1 MKKYIMALD
10 QGTTSCRSILF
21 DHDGQVVSVA
31 QKEFQQ
37 IYPHPGW
44 VEHDPMEIWNTQLF
58 AALESLRKVGATAQE
73 IAAIG
78 ITNQRETTVVWDKTT
93 GQPVANAIV
102 WQCRRTAERIDE
114 LKDEVLKDE
123 QSKIKD
129 EQLKIMQDSIAGDQ
143 QLAAEIEYLKSDID
157 GLHTKLD
164 EIAGTLQK
172 LCDKEEAEGMSRAQN
187 RLLEMYKRYGLN
199 NETKTWS
206 RYESEVFFNT
216 LDSYVAHGGNSFI
229 LETVVPVMKLL
240 TVIDE

>member
-1 MKKYIMALD
+1 MKD
-10 QGTTSCRSILF
+10 ILELLL
-21 DHDGQVVSVA
+21 
-31 QKEFQQ
+31 KL
-37 IYPHPGW
+37 GW
-44 VEHDPMEIWNTQLF
+44 EVPRWLLIVLF
-58 AALESLRKVGATAQE
+58 IFVIL
-73 IAAIG
+73 G
-78 ITNQRETTVVWDKTT
+78 ITFVFVKKQIVPVVHKAVKVKHDLDSINT
-93 GQPVANAIV
+93 
-102 WQCRRTAERIDE
+102 
-114 LKDEVLKDE
+114 LKDE

-129 EQLKIMQDSIAGDQ
+129 EQIKIMQNSIEGDQ
-143 QLAAEIEYLKSDID
+143 QLSEEIECLKGDVDS
-157 GLHTKLD
+157 LHTKLD

-199 NETKTWS
+199 NESKSWS